1 LRSKLTRYLTIKE
14 FNKTENL
21 LPQILPGTVHAQF
34 RRCGKS
40 NCKCTTRDELHHSY
54 YHFVRI
60 GGKLHKRYLK
70 PDEVERIKV
79 GCAVR
84 QREEKQ
90 RRDQTKEN
98 WQIFRESRAAFREVR
113 DALNQ
118 LFKEMS

>member
-1 LRSKLTRYLTIKE
+1 MK
-14 FNKTENL
+14 NKTQNL

-40 NCKCTTRDELHHSY
+40 NCKCRTRGELHGAY
-54 YHFVRI
+54 YYFVRI
-60 GGKLHKRYLK
+60 SGKLHKRYLK
-70 PDEVERIKV
+70 SDEVEWIKA
-79 GCAVR
+79 GCAAR

-90 RRDQTKEN
+90 QRDQAKEN
-98 WQIFRESRAAFREVR
+98 LRIVRESRAAFREVR

>member
-1 LRSKLTRYLTIKE
+1 MLMK
-14 FNKTENL
+14 NKTENL

-40 NCKCTTRDELHHSY
+40 NCRCRTLGELHGAY

-70 PDEVERIKV
+70 PSEVEPIKA
-79 GCAVR
+79 GCSAR
-84 QREEKQ
+84 QRVEKQ
-90 RRDQTKEN
+90 RRNQAKEN
-98 WQIFRESRAAFREVR
+98 WKAVRESRAAFREIR
-113 DALNQ
+113 DSLNQ